1 MRPTHDIGPTENRA
15 QFVIAV
21 FDDWDALQG
30 VLVGMEGH
38 VPMRGGAVL
47 HARKDIPPL
56 ASAFRL
62 LKEMTD
68 LHFARSPHH
77 VTCTMGQL
85 AYELSGK
92 LARGAQS
99 VAEALHSWLGSD
111 QAGQLENHIEMGR
124 LVLWV
129 ELETSEDYSV
139 LCGRLVQAS
148 PHMVGLCKIRFE
160 SRHGEPNV

>member
-1 MRPTHDIGPTENRA
+1 MERTNDIAPTENRA

-30 VLVGMEGH
+30 ILVGMEEH
-38 VPMRGGAVL
+38 VPMLAGAVV
-47 HARKDIPPL
+47 HARKDIPPH
-56 ASAFRL
+56 ASALRL

-68 LHFARSPHH
+68 LHFAQSPHH
-77 VTCTMGQL
+77 ITCTMGQL
-85 AYELSGK
+85 AYELSSK
-92 LARGAQS
+92 LARGARS

-111 QAGQLENHIEMGR
+111 QAGQLESHIEMGR

-129 ELETSEDYSV
+129 ELRTTDDYSV
-139 LCGRLVQAS
+139 LCGRLVQSS

-160 SRHGEPNV
+160 S

>member
-1 MRPTHDIGPTENRA
+1 MERPIDIGPTENRA

-30 VLVGMEGH
+30 ILVGMEEH
-38 VPMRGGAVL
+38 APMLAGAVL
-47 HARKDIPPL
+47 HARKDIPPH
-56 ASAFRL
+56 ASALRL

-68 LHFARSPHH
+68 FHFAQSPYHI
-77 VTCTMGQL
+77 TCTIGQL
-85 AYELSGK
+85 AYELSSK
-92 LARGAQS
+92 LARGARS

-111 QAGQLENHIEMGR
+111 QAGQLESHIEMGG

-129 ELETSEDYSV
+129 ELRTTEDYSV

-160 SRHGEPNV
+160 S